1 MPLLS
6 ANIVL
11 CETALAEATRV
22 TSAIRI
28 IDVITLAPVNNVAR
42 FFSLVFLSCSS
53 LDLSPHMLKVRLT
66 TSQGAPVTEAPD
78 YQFYY
83 GFHVD
88 PNGPGAFNLKTEFN
102 VDTSN
107 LMLPTTCLVYA
118 DLDGQNVARTTIRLR
133 RK

>member
-28 IDVITLAPVNNVAR
+28 MDVITLESSNKIAR
-42 FFSLVFLSCSS
+42 FFSLVFLSSGS
-53 LDLSPHMLKVRLT
+53 LDLAPHILKVRLM
-66 TSQGAPVTEAPD
+66 TSQGTAIVEAPD

-88 PNGPGAFNLKTEFN
+88 PMSMSA
-102 VDTSN
+102 S
-107 LMLPTTCLVYA
+107 
-118 DLDGQNVARTTIRLR
+118 
-133 RK
+133 